1 MNIEW
6 VRVGDVLELQRRLV
20 EPELDRDYVEI
31 GVRSFGR
38 GLFLKEPISGA
49 EIGSKRVFAIEP
61 NDLVVSNIF
70 AWEGAV
76 AVAGDEVAGTVGSH
90 RFMTWTTTQDRVH
103 VPFVAH
109 FFASE
114 AGLELL
120 RAASPGSAGRNR
132 TLSIKNLQDI
142 KIPLPPID
150 EQRRI
155 AAHLDWVQSIS
166 RSMES
171 HAGKFPMTVLPRASA
186 AAIIA
191 AELPMTTVGELA
203 SVAPETV
210 HPGDPLQ
217 GAAEFVGLEHVH
229 SHSGIRHG
237 SRAIGEESGRKFLF
251 RPGQLTYGY
260 LRPYLNKVWVADR
273 IGLCSVEQFVLDP
286 VDGVDPDLLGHLLRS
301 AHVLDQSVA
310 ATNQLHLPR
319 LSLKTLLAMQV
330 PDVRRAPRSLVG
342 RLDALRDRF
351 VRAHELSNEMTALK
365 KGLLPAARNEIF
377 TAMR

>member
-20 EPELDRDYVEI
+20 EPELDRDYVEV
-31 GVRSFGR
+31 GVRAFGR

-49 EIGSKRVFAIEP
+49 EIGCKRVFAIEP

-90 RFMTWTTTQDRVH
+90 RFMTWTTTCHDVH
-103 VPFVAH
+103 VPFVAQ

-191 AELPMTTVGELA
+191 ADLPMTTVGELA

>member
-90 RFMTWTTTQDRVH
+90 RFMTWTTTCHDVH
-103 VPFVAH
+103 VPFVAQ

-191 AELPMTTVGELA
+191 ADLPMTTVGELA

-319 LSLKTLLAMQV
+319 LSSKTLLAMQV

>member
-1 MNIEW
+1 MSVEW
-6 VRVGDVLELQRRLV
+6 VRLGDVLELQRRLV

-90 RFMTWTTTQDRVH
+90 RFMTWTTTQDHVH
-103 VPFVAH
+103 VPFVAQ

-142 KIPLPPID
+142 RIPLPPID

-210 HPGDPLQ
+210 HPGDLLQ

-319 LSLKTLLAMQV
+319 LGLKTLLAMQV

>member
-1 MNIEW
+1 MSVEW

-90 RFMTWTTTQDRVH
+90 RFMTWTTTQDHVH

-191 AELPMTTVGELA
+191 ADLPMTTVGELA